1 MPQCLEID
9 VDRLMEQIAASRT
22 RRIWASSPSQVTALH
37 ASSQELPDLS
47 FLQSGYDVYHVDF
60 TSHRKIT
67 GRVVVFI
74 KQVLRQFMTPILQRQ
89 CLFNAASA
97 RFASHLQQQAL
108 HLQQQLDAVRNQ
120 QATDLEVLRQEIE
133 ALTRQQSAALQAL
146 RTELTDQLQS
156 LREQLE
162 DGLPEGRGQRRG
174 LDRTAL
180 TSEKPYQG

>member
-60 TSHRKIT
+60 
-67 GRVVVFI
+67 
-74 KQVLRQFMTPILQRQ
+74 
-89 CLFNAASA
+89 SA

-133 ALTRQQSAALQAL
+133 ALTQQQSAALQAL

-174 LDRTAL
+174 LDRSSTH
-180 TSEKPYQG
+180 